1 MALTQT
7 SISAALSAN
16 ALVLAAT
23 AATGATVGG
32 FAKVDGEFMVI
43 TAISGTQISVRS
55 RGDQGTAAVA
65 HNVLAPLTFGLST
78 DLQAM
83 LGPTEVLAPVFLD
96 YDIATIG
103 ANGAIAVPSR
113 QTLFFITKASA
124 LASSTVA
131 NPTKDQNGLIL
142 TFTSAAAA
150 AHVVTLTT
158 SQDGTTGNSTTYTM
172 TAFLGCSFA
181 IVAWN
186 GTWNVLYLNG
196 VTVT

>member
-7 SISAALSAN
+7 SISAALSAD

-23 AATGATVGG
+23 SATGATVGG

-43 TAISGTQISVRS
+43 TAINGTAITVRS

-65 HNVLAPLTFGLST
+65 HKVLAPLVFGLAT
-78 DLQAM
+78 DLQSM

-113 QTLFFITKASA
+113 QTVFFITKATA
-124 LASSTVA
+124 LGSSTLA

-142 TFTSAAAA
+142 TFTSTTAA
-150 AHVVTLTT
+150 AHVVTLVT
-158 SQDGTTGNSTTYTM
+158 SQDGTTGNSTTYTFA
-172 TAFLGCSFA
+172 AFAGCSFA
-181 IVAWN
+181 VIATN
-186 GTWNVLYLNG
+186 ASWNVLYANG
-196 VTVT
+196 VTIT